1 MLRRK
6 GSLAFLALLATPL
19 AYAQA
24 PVPAPTADEIVAKYI
39 KTIGGMEKIEAVK
52 TLTRTGKFTGGGG
65 FEAKVLEQNERP
77 ELVRQEFT
85 FQGMTGVTAYDGK
98 TGWKIEP
105 WQGKKDPEPLGED
118 ELKGI
123 VEDSVFDG
131 QLIHYKE
138 KGSTL
143 EFVGS
148 EPVEGTD
155 AWKLKLT
162 LKNGDVQ
169 FYYMDTD
176 YFVPIKI
183 EFKRVIRGAER
194 ETEATL
200 GDYKEVAGWYLPH
213 SIEQGRKGSQEK
225 SKVVYQ
231 KIEANLPMA
240 ETLFQQ
246 PAAPAVA
253 K

>member
-1 MLRRK
+1 MLQPKR
-6 GSLAFLALLATPL
+6 SLAFLALLAAPL
-19 AYAQA
+19 AFAQTAA
-24 PVPAPTADEIVAKYI
+24 PPPTVDEIVAKYLA
-39 KTIGGMEKIEAVK
+39 TIGGMEKIEAVK
-52 TLTRTGKFTGGGG
+52 TLTRHGKFTGGGG

-77 ELVRQEFT
+77 DLVRQEFT
-85 FQGMTGVTAYDGK
+85 FQGMTGVTAWDGK
-98 TGWKIEP
+98 TGWKISP
-105 WQGKKDPEPLGED
+105 WQGKKDPEPLAED

-131 QLIHYKE
+131 QLVRYKE

-169 FYYMDTD
+169 YYYMDTD
-176 YFVPIKI
+176 FFVPIKI
-183 EFKRVIRGAER
+183 EIKRMIRGAEQ
-194 ETEATL
+194 EAEITL
-200 GDYKEVAGWYLPH
+200 GDYKQVAGWYLPH
-213 SIEQGRKGSQEK
+213 SIEQGRKGSQNR
-225 SKVVYQ
+225 SKTVYQ
-231 KIEANLPMA
+231 KIEANVPMDA
-240 ETLFQQ
+240 PIFRQ
-246 PAAPAVA
+246 PAAAEVS